1 MNSTQIIES
10 EELIRKLGVGGLIR
24 YRQKLQAAEPHLA
37 VRSRCPSSQR
47 SATALYTGNFQFKK
61 EKTFLVN
68 Y

>member
-10 EELIRKLGVGGLIR
+10 EELMRKLGEGVIR

-47 SATALYTGNFQFKK
+47 SATALYIGNFQFKK

>member
-10 EELIRKLGVGGLIR
+10 EELMGILGGGVIR

-47 SATALYTGNFQFKK
+47 SATALYIGNFQFKK

>member
-10 EELIRKLGVGGLIR
+10 EELMGKLGGVIR

-47 SATALYTGNFQFKK
+47 SATALYIGNFQFKK

>member
-1 MNSTQIIES
+1 M
-10 EELIRKLGVGGLIR
+10 RKLGGGVVIR
-24 YRQKLQAAEPHLA
+24 YRQKLQAAEPQLA

-47 SATALYTGNFQFKK
+47 SATALYIGNFQFKK

>member
-10 EELIRKLGVGGLIR
+10 EELIRKLGGGVIR

-47 SATALYTGNFQFKK
+47 SATALYIGNFQFKK

>member
-10 EELIRKLGVGGLIR
+10 EELMGKLGAGVIR
-24 YRQKLQAAEPHLA
+24 YRQELQAAEPHLA
-37 VRSRCPSSQR
+37 VWSRCPSSQR
-47 SATALYTGNFQFKK
+47 SATALYIGNFQFKK

>member
-1 MNSTQIIES
+1 MNSTQITES
-10 EELIRKLGVGGLIR
+10 EELIRKLGGGVIR

-47 SATALYTGNFQFKK
+47 SATALYIGNFQFKK